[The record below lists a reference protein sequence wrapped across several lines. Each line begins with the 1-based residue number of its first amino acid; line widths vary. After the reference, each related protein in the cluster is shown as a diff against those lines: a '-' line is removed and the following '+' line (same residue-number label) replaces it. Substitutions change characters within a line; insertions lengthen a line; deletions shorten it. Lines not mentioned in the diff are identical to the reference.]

1 MIRFGGQLEKA
12 RPGIGQRR
20 ASQLAG
26 KASVRFYGIEK
37 RSEFALHGR
46 CIQNDTSAMSGEY
59 ATEAFVN
66 EPLEGAKLGGP
77 VVPAGVSKGMQGVP
91 AEIPTQ

>member
-1 MIRFGGQLEKA
+1 MSQSSV
-12 RPGIGQRR
+12 RPGIGQRD

-26 KASVRFYGIEK
+26 KASVRFYRIEK
-37 RSEFALHGR
+37 RSEFALHSR

-66 EPLEGAKLGGP
+66 EPLEGAKLGVP
-77 VVPAGVSKGMQGVP
+77 VVPAKVAKRMQS
-91 AEIPTQ
+91 ALFEIPTQ